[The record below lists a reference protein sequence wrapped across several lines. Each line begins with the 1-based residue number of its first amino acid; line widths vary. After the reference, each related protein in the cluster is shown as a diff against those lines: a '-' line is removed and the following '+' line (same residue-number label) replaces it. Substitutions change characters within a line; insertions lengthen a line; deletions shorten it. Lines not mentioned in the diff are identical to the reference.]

1 MRLRALAV
9 LGLTLLWSGH
19 VVSADLVAPPE
30 PQQEEKGIWAA
41 IAYSQSDSKY
51 GFFWGA
57 DKRQEAKDI
66 AQKHCEN
73 AGGELPSGCVHTSPV
88 TRRWRDVPR

>member
-41 IAYSQSDSKY
+41 IAYS
-51 GFFWGA
+51 
-57 DKRQEAKDI
+57 
-66 AQKHCEN
+66 
-73 AGGELPSGCVHTSPV
+73 
-88 TRRWRDVPR
+88 